1 MPATHRPGQGP
12 EPRCRGSAGRP
23 TKCWPSSAMP
33 SWRFAGDPSGTP
45 MPCAHW
51 QSSSSPSVTGPLQ
64 LENPGRGGDP
74 PYNKCHMAQE
84 MIEQDTQLISIS
96 DSALTQLRDLLQ
108 KQGRPEM
115 GLRVFVQPGGC
126 SGMSYGMGFEDRPEE
141 GDAISVVGGL
151 RLFVDSVSAR
161 YIKGAEIDFVD
172 SLMGGGFTVHNPN
185 AVSSCS
191 CGSLFVTRGDA
202 GTARG
207 CSLYASA
214 EGQRRRG

>member
-1 MPATHRPGQGP
+1 
-12 EPRCRGSAGRP
+12 
-23 TKCWPSSAMP
+23 
-33 SWRFAGDPSGTP
+33 
-45 MPCAHW
+45 
-51 QSSSSPSVTGPLQ
+51 
-64 LENPGRGGDP
+64 
-74 PYNKCHMAQE
+74 MAQE

-126 SGMSYGMGFEDRPEE
+126 SGMSYGMGFEDQPEE
-141 GDAISVVGGL
+141 GDAISVVGGV

-191 CGSLFVTRGDA
+191 CGSSFDTGGDG

-207 CSLYASA
+207 CSH
-214 EGQRRRG
+214 

>member
-1 MPATHRPGQGP
+1 MP
-12 EPRCRGSAGRP
+12 
-23 TKCWPSSAMP
+23 
-33 SWRFAGDPSGTP
+33 F
-45 MPCAHW
+45 AHW

-74 PYNKCHMAQE
+74 PYNECHMAQE

-126 SGMSYGMGFEDRPEE
+126 SGMSYGMGFED
-141 GDAISVVGGL
+141 DAISEVGGV

-191 CGSLFVTRGDA
+191 CGSSFDTGSDA
-202 GTARG
+202 STARG
-207 CSLYASA
+207 CSH
-214 EGQRRRG
+214 